1 MKRKAFIS
9 YAMQDSEQYVLT
21 LLSDLL
27 RSENFQIES
36 SFDSYSNII
45 SQSAFKKISESSL
58 FIGLIT
64 EYGNRNDNVF
74 NEWKLAIEKRIP
86 SILLI
91 EDAVPINNQLANHP
105 NVLIF
110 NRHYPQSGLDKVKRQ
125 IENAK
130 RLVDKKNN
138 ENALG
143 WILGGAAALAII
155 SLLASDD

>member
-27 RSENFQIES
+27 RSEKFVIDS
-36 SFDSYSNII
+36 SFDDYSNVV
-45 SQSAFKKISESSL
+45 SQSAFKKINDSSL

-64 EYGNRNDNVF
+64 EFGSRNKNVF
-74 NEWKLAIEKRIP
+74 NEWKLAVEKKIP
-86 SILLI
+86 SLLLV
-91 EDAVPINNQLANHP
+91 EDTVSINDSLTNHP

-110 NRHYPQSGLDKVKRQ
+110 DRHYPQAGLNKITSQLNK
-125 IENAK
+125 AK
-130 RLVDKKNN
+130 RLIDKKSN

-155 SLLASDD
+155 SLLSSDD

>member
-27 RSENFQIES
+27 RMENFQIDS
-36 SFDSYSNII
+36 SFDDYGKIVCY
-45 SQSAFKKISESSL
+45 SAFKKITEASL

-64 EYGNRNDNVF
+64 EYGNRNYKVF
-74 NEWKLAIEKRIP
+74 NEWKIASQKKIP
-86 SILLI
+86 SLLLV
-91 EDAVPINNQLANHP
+91 EDTIYINQEIANHP

-110 NRHYPQSGLDKVKRQ
+110 NRHYPKSGLDKVRNQ
-125 IENAK
+125 VQNAK
-130 RLVDKKNN
+130 KLVERKNN

-143 WILGGAAALAII
+143 WILGGTAALAII
-155 SLLASDD
+155 SLLSDE